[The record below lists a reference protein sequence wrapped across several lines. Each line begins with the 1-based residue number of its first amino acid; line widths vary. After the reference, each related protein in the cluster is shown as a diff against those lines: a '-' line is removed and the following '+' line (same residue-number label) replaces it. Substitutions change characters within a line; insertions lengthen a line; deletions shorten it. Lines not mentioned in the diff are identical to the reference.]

1 MISIDAIN
9 LQERLQQGPDRLD
22 GAANSYQTFLKKF
35 AAFLSAPIYHK
46 NGPMIAANFFT
57 DDNMAKFFIALG
69 VDIMEDKPHALKAAR
84 AAMKYGLEMNKLP
97 ILAENSHIYPDTWR
111 VITVK

>member
-1 MISIDAIN
+1 MISIGSIN

-46 NGPMIAANFFT
+46 KGPMIAANFFT
-57 DDNMAKFFIALG
+57 DDNMANFSSL
-69 VDIMEDKPHALKAAR
+69 
-84 AAMKYGLEMNKLP
+84 LEKIWKINHM
-97 ILAENSHIYPDTWR
+97 R
-111 VITVK
+111 